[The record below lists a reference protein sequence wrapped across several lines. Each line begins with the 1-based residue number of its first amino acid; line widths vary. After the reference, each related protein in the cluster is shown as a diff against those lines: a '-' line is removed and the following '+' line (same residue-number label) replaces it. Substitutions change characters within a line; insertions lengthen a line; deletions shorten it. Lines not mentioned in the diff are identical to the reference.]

1 MPYREQAVGASLWQ
15 QTGEGSFGAGIPNHY
30 W

>member
-15 QTGEGSFGAGIPNHY
+15 QTGEGSFGAGILNRY
-30 W
+30 